1 METMVSTAFI
11 NPDPQFWRG
20 RRVALTGHTG
30 FKGSWMALLLK
41 SLGANVSGYALV
53 AQTEPNLFSAA
64 KIDSVLNNQIGD
76 VRDQQAFTKWL
87 QTHQPEVVFHFAAQA
102 LVRQS
107 YTTPVDTFTTNV
119 NGTLHLL
126 EAIRQ
131 TPSVKSVVIVTTDKV
146 YRNFETGRS
155 FVEND
160 PLGGHD
166 PYSASKAACELVVS
180 CYRASFLQH
189 IGVAT
194 ARAGNVIG
202 GGDWSSDR
210 LLPDAIKAWQEN
222 RVLEIRNPEAIRPW
236 QHVLEPLNAYVVLA
250 QQLFSDP
257 QLGLAYNIGPNE
269 IDAVSVRKVIDL
281 ALQHF
286 GEGEVQYAQYAQ
298 SHSGPHEAKLLHL
311 DVKLI
316 EEKLGIVPR
325 WNLETAVEKT
335 VDWYRQQL
343 SGISAGQLCKQ
354 DIESYYQTSI
364 NM

>member
-1 METMVSTAFI
+1 METMVNKLLV
-11 NPDPQFWRG
+11 NPDAQFWRG

-30 FKGSWMALLLK
+30 FKGGWMAMLLQ
-41 SLGANVSGYALV
+41 SLGAQVSGYAL
-53 AQTEPNLFSAA
+53 APQTEPNLFTSA
-64 KIDSVLNNQIGD
+64 KIDSVLNNQFGD
-76 VRDQQAFTKWL
+76 VRDQKAITQWL
-87 QTHQPEVVFHFAAQA
+87 QNHQPEVVFHFAAQA

-107 YTTPVDTFTTNV
+107 YTTPVDTFTTNM

-126 EAIRQ
+126 EAVRQ

-146 YRNFETGRS
+146 YRNLETGRS

-160 PLGGHD
+160 SLGGHD

-194 ARAGNVIG
+194 ARTGNVIG
-202 GGDWSSDR
+202 GGDWSRDR

-222 RVLEIRNPEAIRPW
+222 RVLEIRSPEAIRPW

-250 QQLFSDP
+250 QELFNNP
-257 QLGLAYNIGPNE
+257 QLGLAYNIGPNMS
-269 IDAVSVRKVIDL
+269 DAVSVRKVIDL

-286 GEGEVQYAQYAQ
+286 GTGEVHYAQ
-298 SHSGPHEAKLLHL
+298 SYSGPHEAQLLHL
-311 DVKLI
+311 NVKLI

-325 WNLETAVEKT
+325 WSLETAVEKT
-335 VDWYRQQL
+335 VAWYRQQL
-343 SGISAGQLCKQ
+343 SGISAEQLCRQ

-364 NM
+364 NVQ